1 MCFARYL
8 CPHIPFQHPL
18 PIATYRLRCLS
29 GSLSAPLLTT
39 NNRLRCRSGSLS
51 APLLGRLSST
61 TNNRPGASQG
71 SLSALQSE
79 YTPLYPVD
87 PVRVLILGFHRFCHT
102 SGALSGSPSV
112 ARSGHTPPTR
122 VTRPESESQAPHPP
136 APPWN
141 RIRRGVRRPFFFH
154 GQDRQVSFAHP
165 TGLATGCSGPS
176 TFLGFRAAR
185 TPPRTPPYLSENE
198 PLHRAGGGRGG
209 GACA

>member
-1 MCFARYL
+1 M
-8 CPHIPFQHPL
+8 

-87 PVRVLILGFHRFCHT
+87 PIRVLILGFHRFCHT

-122 VTRPESESQAPHPP
+122 VTRPESEPRAPHPP
-136 APPWN
+136 APPSQ
-141 RIRRGVRRPFFFH
+141 R
-154 GQDRQVSFAHP
+154 
-165 TGLATGCSGPS
+165 
-176 TFLGFRAAR
+176 
-185 TPPRTPPYLSENE
+185 LSEGVLPDR
-198 PLHRAGGGRGG
+198 PLGDHSKTPLRSSWEGVWGNTSFKKGSSTTTGAHHEQAECCVLLHGRP
-209 GACA
+209 AV